1 MEAWGKVLNAG
12 QKTFATLMLGLTI
25 YGGYVMAAGG
35 YRVVQRSKQQKA
47 EDNAEVKKVEEVS
60 LITVAVWSATPSCWR
75 AAVTVTCP
83 SLCRKCLTFQKLSKD
98 SHRLVTCMSIRH

>member
-47 EDNAEVKKVEEVS
+47 EVKQVEEVS
-60 LITVAVWSATPSCWR
+60 SITVAVWSAAPSCWR

-83 SLCRKCLTFQKLSKD
+83 SPCRKCLTFQKLSKD